1 MRALPA
7 SAGREVTAQD
17 TPPPAEGVLYVD
29 GASFGNP
36 GPSGIGVVL
45 VEDGDTVITRSEDI
59 GYGTNNQAEYR
70 ALLKGL
76 SEALARGITRL
87 IVRSDS
93 QLLVRQMLGEY
104 KVKSKALQALRRE
117 AEALKRQFDDIHFE
131 HVRRELNEV
140 ADELAKQGAEAAKE
154 RGVTGP
160 RLQLFEE

>member
-1 MRALPA
+1 MTPSRAQGGGGDSDDA
-7 SAGREVTAQD
+7 DGREAI
-17 TPPPAEGVLYVD
+17 LYVD

-45 VEDGDTVITRSEDI
+45 VEDGDTVVTRSEDI

-70 ALLKGL
+70 ALLRGL
-76 SEALARGITRL
+76 NEALERGVTQL
-87 IVRSDS
+87 LVRSDS
-93 QLLVRQMLGEY
+93 QLLVRQMIGEY

-117 AEALKRQFDDIHFE
+117 AEVLKQRFEQIAFE
-131 HVRRELNEV
+131 HVRREYNDV
-140 ADELAKQGAEAAKE
+140 ADELAKQGAEAAQA

>member
-1 MRALPA
+1 MTPARAGGGSGA
-7 SAGREVTAQD
+7 SSDDGDERDA
-17 TPPPAEGVLYVD
+17 VLYVD

-45 VEDGDTVITRSEDI
+45 VEDGDAVLTRSEDI
-59 GYGTNNQAEYR
+59 GYGTNNQAEYK

-76 SEALARGITRL
+76 SEALDRGVTRL
-87 IVRSDS
+87 LVRSDS

-117 AEALKRQFDDIHFE
+117 AEGLKHRFEQIGFE
-131 HVRRELNEV
+131 HVRREYNEL
-140 ADELAKQGAEAAKE
+140 ADELAKQGAEAAQA

-160 RLQLFEE
+160 KLQLFEE

>member
-1 MRALPA
+1 MTPARAHGGGGPEDTD
-7 SAGREVTAQD
+7 GREA
-17 TPPPAEGVLYVD
+17 VLYVD

-45 VEDGDTVITRSEDI
+45 VEDGDAVLTRSEDV

-70 ALLKGL
+70 ALLRGL
-76 SEALARGITRL
+76 SEALERGITRL
-87 IVRSDS
+87 LVRSDS

-117 AEALKRQFDDIHFE
+117 AEALKQRFDDIAFE
-131 HVRRELNEV
+131 HVRRDYNEV
-140 ADELAKQGAEAAKE
+140 ADELAKQGAEAAKA